1 MNAIDQRS
9 QARFSC
15 TVPVEGKQGSAFD
28 QTKTLDISRQGIG
41 VLSTQEIQVN
51 QKIALEVVL
60 KPDTD
65 AVTVLGVV
73 KWVRK
78 LGTDQYRAGLEF
90 LEIISGSSTRFDEY
104 FSSKRMK
111 ANALKV

>member
-1 MNAIDQRS
+1 MANAIEQRTE
-9 QARFSC
+9 ARYSC
-15 TVPVEGKQGSAFD
+15 TVPIEGKQGSGFD

-41 VLSTQEIQVN
+41 VLSSQQIQVN

-65 AVTVLGVV
+65 TITVLGVV

-78 LGTDQYRAGLEF
+78 LEGMEQYRAGLEF
-90 LEIISGSSTRFDEY
+90 LEIISGSSTRLDEY
-104 FSSKRMK
+104 FASKR
-111 ANALKV
+111 LKTP